1 MSFFQ
6 ILLLLLIAGICGS
19 IARSLVG
26 FTKGGCVLSIAV
38 GFIGALIGNWLAREL
53 NLPEFFSFNIG
64 GTTFPVVW
72 SIIGAVLFSGI
83 LSAISSGKK

>member
-1 MSFFQ
+1 MSLFQ

-26 FTKGGCVLSIAV
+26 FTKGGCMLSIAV
-38 GFIGALIGNWLAREL
+38 GFIGELIGNWLAREL
-53 NLPEFFSFNIG
+53 NLPAFFSLYIG
-64 GTTFPVVW
+64 GTSSPVVW